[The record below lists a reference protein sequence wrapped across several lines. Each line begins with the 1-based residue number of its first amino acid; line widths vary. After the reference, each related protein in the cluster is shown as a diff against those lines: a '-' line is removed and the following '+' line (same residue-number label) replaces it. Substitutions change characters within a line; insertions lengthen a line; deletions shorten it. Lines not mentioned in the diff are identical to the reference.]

1 MRQSK
6 TQPGNKYIHL
16 NIGDVLMLCMEDSS
30 VAPIQQLVES
40 LIVIGPE
47 SLALLREILME
58 ASKRKIQVMTDEHQV
73 MEGLRDNLA
82 NYGVA
87 LPVGMDAT
95 GLIRIRASRF
105 HSLLRQYGVSQETYQ
120 VECLQL
126 LQDTRDLLIGLQ
138 IKQELLGRIEE
149 YLEDWTW
156 SLFYMSSR
164 NILPGSLHIQ

>member
-1 MRQSK
+1 MRQTK
-6 TQPGNKYIHL
+6 TQSSNRYIHL

-30 VAPIQQLVES
+30 VVPIQHLVES

-58 ASKRKIQVMTDEHQV
+58 ASKRKIQVMADEHQV
-73 MEGLRDNLA
+73 LEGLRANLK
-82 NYGVA
+82 NFGLT
-87 LPVGMDAT
+87 LPAGMDAA
-95 GLIRIRASRF
+95 GLIRMRASRF
-105 HSLLRQYGVSQETYQ
+105 HTLLRQNGINQDAAQ
-120 VECLQL
+120 VECQQL

-164 NILPGSLHIQ
+164 NIPTGSLRIQ

>member
-1 MRQSK
+1 
-6 TQPGNKYIHL
+6 
-16 NIGDVLMLCMEDSS
+16 MLCMEDSS